1 MGTAATQVIK
11 SRPADQ
17 KIFQNRKKV
26 KDTEYPVGASS
37 LTFFLFWIDYFSFNR
52 DGFLLFRNEIQ
63 FWLLTKLILRYF
75 CQFLIFEKSKNV
87 KAHLLISPKTRNECV
102 LHSHTNNKILRLDLA
117 KIFWKRNLSQND
129 QKSILPPLK
138 LIFDFSIF

>member
-1 MGTAATQVIK
+1 MQKRCFHGNKNTEIK

-52 DGFLLFRNEIQ
+52 DGFFIVPERDTILAFDKIDIALL
-63 FWLLTKLILRYF
+63 
-75 CQFLIFEKSKNV
+75 
-87 KAHLLISPKTRNECV
+87 
-102 LHSHTNNKILRLDLA
+102 
-117 KIFWKRNLSQND
+117 LS
-129 QKSILPPLK
+129 LC
-138 LIFDFSIF
+138 

>member
-26 KDTEYPVGASS
+26 KDTEYPVGALS

-75 CQFLIFEKSKNV
+75 CHFAKRIFI
-87 KAHLLISPKTRNECV
+87 KAHLHISPKTRNVCA
-102 LHSHTNNKILRLDLA
+102 LRGDCIRIQTTKFYAWISL
-117 KIFWKRNLSQND
+117 KFFGKEIYHRTIKNRFY
-129 QKSILPPLK
+129 PP
-138 LIFDFSIF
+138 